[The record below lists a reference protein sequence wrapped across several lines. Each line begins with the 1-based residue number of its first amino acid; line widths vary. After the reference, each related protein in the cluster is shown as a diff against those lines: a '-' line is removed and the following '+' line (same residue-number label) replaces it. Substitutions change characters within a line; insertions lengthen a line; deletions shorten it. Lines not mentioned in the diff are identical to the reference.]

1 MSEEWGFAPPPF
13 KADEALQRLR
23 RELREA
29 GLTERESRFERKGQ
43 VLARAALSDDGAVLR
58 AAMVKKP
65 ARTPEWQELTLKD
78 AAQVR
83 TFVTDLKRKLT
94 QWSDRDD

>member
-1 MSEEWGFAPPPF
+1 
-13 KADEALQRLR
+13 
-23 RELREA
+23 
-29 GLTERESRFERKGQ
+29 

-58 AAMVKKP
+58 VAMVKKP
-65 ARTPEWQELTLKD
+65 GRTPEWQELTLKD

-83 TFVTDLKRKLT
+83 AFVTDLKQKLT